1 MRRGGGKIGTKSCKE
16 RHEAAAAAAAL
27 GVGCTSVLLS
37 SFYRPILHHQHQH
50 QVMNVSN
57 ISQTKIRV
65 KEREGL

>member
-16 RHEAAAAAAAL
+16 RHEAAAAAAL

-37 SFYRPILHHQHQH
+37 SFYRPILHHQHQ
-50 QVMNVSN
+50 VMNVSN